1 MQQRSIVVTGATG
14 LVGTSVVQKLLGLN
28 DNVYAVVHRQP
39 PIGHPATRMPTK
51 DITSGVVLHTVDLA
65 TVKPDWTWVEAIQPA
80 AVIHC
85 AAMTNVDECERDP
98 SSAYA
103 INECATRSLA
113 EVCARFG
120 AHLVL
125 VSTDYVFD
133 GSDEHPGPYNE
144 NDPVHPLNHY
154 GRSKWHGE
162 VAVQDICEGRTAWSI
177 CRTAVVYGSTPWTRA
192 NFVTWLLAKL
202 RNRESAKVVYDQVSS
217 PTLSDDL
224 ADMLIEI
231 VRQRAIGIFHTAGST
246 IVDRYQFALA
256 LANQFGL
263 DSSLIRPVTTRE
275 LQQVAPRP
283 LKAGLRIDKIRQR
296 LGVIPFSLEEGLL
309 RLKENFL

>member
-1 MQQRSIVVTGATG
+1 MQQRSVVVTGATG
-14 LVGTSVVQKLLGLN
+14 LVGTKIVQKLLSLN
-28 DNVYAVVHRQP
+28 DTVHAVVHRQP
-39 PIGHPATRMPTK
+39 LIGHPATRMPTK

-65 TVKPDWTWVEAIQPA
+65 TVKPDWTWAEAIKPA

-103 INECATRSLA
+103 INERATRSLA
-113 EVCARFG
+113 EVCARYR

-133 GSDEHPGPYNE
+133 GSDEYPGPYNE
-144 NDPVHPLNHY
+144 KDPAHPLNHY
-154 GRSKWHGE
+154 GRSKWQGE

-192 NFVTWLLAKL
+192 NFLTWLLAKL
-202 RNRESAKVVYDQVSS
+202 RNRESVKIVSDQVSS
-217 PTLSDDL
+217 PTLADDL

-231 VRQRAIGIFHTAGST
+231 VRQQASGIFHTTGST
-246 IVDRYQFALA
+246 IIDRYQFALA
-256 LANQFGL
+256 IANQFGL
-263 DSSLIRPVTTRE
+263 DSSLIRPITTRE
-275 LQQVAPRP
+275 LQQAAPRP
-283 LKAGLRIDKIRQR
+283 LKAGLCIDKITQQ
-296 LGVIPFSLEEGLL
+296 LGVRPLALAEGLL
-309 RLKENFL
+309 RFKENFL